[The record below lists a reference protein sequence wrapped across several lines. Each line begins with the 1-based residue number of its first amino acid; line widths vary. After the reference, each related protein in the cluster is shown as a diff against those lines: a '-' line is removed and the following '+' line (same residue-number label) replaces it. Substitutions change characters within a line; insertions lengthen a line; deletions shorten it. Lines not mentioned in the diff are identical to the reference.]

1 MLDISNKLH
10 AMVDEFVSNLS
21 SECGSLANNVSAHR
35 NLYVPHDT
43 GPEVATAPRLSN
55 RTTSEV
61 LNGLRR
67 PCGNQAMD
75 NAGREG
81 RLHMEHAQSTPQGGN
96 TRIMDGVRPSRQ
108 TKELKTRSASL
119 ERIDHKNDGR
129 SVDIIIDNNG
139 PRNGLKHGRSTHDGA
154 SKGKFVHTVE
164 VLSSD
169 HSSDVSTRPSQK
181 LSKDMRRKHNS
192 KRIRKSSLRGRT
204 TRMDIHSPSTSPGRS
219 HSMDYSYEEDTNSL
233 GTKNPHAATTFPK
246 LRWPKDVEELHA
258 SGNNDVHTHKECHK
272 QNETHEGDEDISRQ
286 LSDSYN
292 SEDLGHNA
300 AATETDGEELPVLP
314 KVPVKRKIL
323 SERREGE
330 RRNQRGTP
338 KSGSPATKKQRTPQ
352 IDASVI
358 TKLEFGPRPQ
368 NSVSIPT
375 MLL

>member
-21 SECGSLANNVSAHR
+21 SECGSLANNVSGQR

-43 GPEVATAPRLSN
+43 GPEEATAPRLSN
-55 RTTSEV
+55 RTTSKV

-67 PCGNQAMD
+67 PCGSQAMD
-75 NAGREG
+75 
-81 RLHMEHAQSTPQGGN
+81 T
-96 TRIMDGVRPSRQ
+96 
-108 TKELKTRSASL
+108 
-119 ERIDHKNDGR
+119 
-129 SVDIIIDNNG
+129 G
-139 PRNGLKHGRSTHDGA
+139 PRNGLKHGLSTNTGA

-169 HSSDVSTRPSQK
+169 HSSDVSARPSQK

-192 KRIRKSSLRGRT
+192 KRIQKSSLRGRT
-204 TRMDIHSPSTSPGRS
+204 TWMDIHSPSTSPGRS

-246 LRWPKDVEELHA
+246 LRWPKDVEDLHA
-258 SGNNDVHTHKECHK
+258 GGNNDVHPHKECHK

-292 SEDLGHNA
+292 SEDLGQNA

-323 SERREGE
+323 SERRESE

-338 KSGSPATKKQRTPQ
+338 KSRSPATKKQRTPQ

-375 MLL
+375 VLL